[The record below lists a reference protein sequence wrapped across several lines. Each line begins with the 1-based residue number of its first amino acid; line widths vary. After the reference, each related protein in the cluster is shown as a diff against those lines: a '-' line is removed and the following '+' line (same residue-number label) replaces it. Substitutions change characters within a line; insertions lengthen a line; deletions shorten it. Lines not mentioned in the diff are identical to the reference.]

1 METINNT
8 VIKWADFPVNV
19 VSDGGHTK
27 GVIFEEQ
34 RATHSN
40 YADNIR
46 YVHDLGLLV
55 KICAITGVALL
66 GIETVAFAEVP
77 GGSIDERGRE
87 LYYGPFISI
96 ASGIIAFKGGWD
108 TLHKVLKE
116 DFEGAKRSFLQYLI
130 AFAGLLS
137 LPKALEYVESL
148 FTR

>member
-1 METINNT
+1 METINN
-8 VIKWADFPVNV
+8 VIKWADFPEIV
-19 VSDGGHTK
+19 VSSGGHTK
-27 GVIFEEQ
+27 GVILDEQ
-34 RATHSN
+34 RVTHSS
-40 YADNIR
+40 YADNMR
-46 YVHDLGLLV
+46 YVHDIGLLV
-55 KICAITGVALL
+55 KICAITGVVLF
-66 GIETVAFAEVP
+66 GIESYAFAEVP
-77 GGSIDERGRE
+77 GGSIDEKGRE

-148 FTR
+148 FTQ